1 MSPSFSS
8 PTASHAVT
16 LVFNGRS
23 ALAALIL
30 RDSRV
35 TTLSCSSIW
44 SEARVRMCW
53 CMSQAAL
60 LYSLSP
66 RRCLRKLDVHIAH
79 NHTTLT
85 LPPLCMGQHDGK
97 GIHRREERGQWRGKE
112 ARTPEP
118 EPFKYLFWPSISGA
132 KDDKQVQIEHAYPSC
147 QVFAVHLL
155 PGEPQ
160 VFDILR
166 CYVHFCLYVLPQGT
180 ANNVYLLRQY
190 PNYRLGAKT

>member
-118 EPFKYLFWPSISGA
+118 EPFQIPFLAKYLWSQRRQTGA
-132 KDDKQVQIEHAYPSC
+132 DRACLS
-147 QVFAVHLL
+147 LL
-155 PGEPQ
+155 PS
-160 VFDILR
+160 LR
-166 CYVHFCLYVLPQGT
+166 CASPSG
-180 ANNVYLLRQY
+180 
-190 PNYRLGAKT
+190 